1 MASEM
6 ILHDSLLVLI
16 LAFQVSTMLGL
27 GLSLTTRQIVEPLR
41 NLRRL
46 AWSLVAS
53 YIVVPLIAFGVA
65 TAFALEAP
73 LQIGLLLISMAAG
86 AEAGPIAVRRTC
98 SVPRLGRPVHLYPG
112 EVRHRRTAV
121 RIPRKMWSGGGGQPG
136 TVKSTGM
143 TLATRPQLA

>member
-6 ILHDSLLVLI
+6 ILHDTLLVLI

-73 LQIGLLLISMAAG
+73 LQIGLLL
-86 AEAGPIAVRRTC
+86 
-98 SVPRLGRPVHLYPG
+98 Y
-112 EVRHRRTAV
+112 
-121 RIPRKMWSGGGGQPG
+121 
-136 TVKSTGM
+136 
-143 TLATRPQLA
+143 